1 MLIVAITS
9 DMFPAATNLSNS
21 SHGKGAS
28 VFHNL
33 YGRKR
38 RKGCMKGVCACAC
51 ACACVSV

>member
-1 MLIVAITS
+1 MLVVAITS

-51 ACACVSV
+51 ACVSV